1 MIESTRYDPS
11 IIIIAVS
18 TGIGVLFV
26 ITIVIVITW
35 KVKGKIERTRNASD
49 HLESAESDVSP
60 ELSTRIANLRLNS
73 KIEIDRDDVEISS
86 EIGKGNFGKVYKGY
100 IKRRNGDDSKATVA
114 IKSIKGGHANEL
126 ELDSLLSEIEM
137 MMNVPHHLNLVSMVA
152 MNLSEFETTGNIWLL
167 LEFCGYGDL
176 KNYLMKNKQKIL
188 AGNEKDTINSRC
200 LIKWAHNIASGM
212 HFLAG
217 REIMHGDL
225 AARNILLSEDLFDGG
240 CPVAK
245 VADFGLAKS
254 FGDYA
259 MYVKKIRR
267 AIPWKWMA
275 LEYLQHNYFTRTSDA
290 WSFGVVFWEIL
301 SFGTEPYGHQ
311 PQDEILEKLKA
322 GIRLSFPK
330 DSNNIVCWTPEKLF
344 NDLSNICF
352 VSEPEER
359 GNFGDILKL
368 VKKELFPEELSDY
381 QKRKETYNLTSTNE
395 HAKVCY

>member
-1 MIESTRYDPS
+1 MIESTAQGPS
-11 IIIIAVS
+11 IIAIG
-18 TGIGVLFV
+18 TGIGILLIITVLV
-26 ITIVIVITW
+26 VITW
-35 KVKGKIERTRNASD
+35 KVKGKIERTRNAPD

-137 MMNVPHHLNLVSMVA
+137 MMNVPPHLNLVSMVA

-167 LEFCGYGDL
+167 MEFCGYGDL

-188 AGNEKDTINSRC
+188 AGNERDAINSRC
-200 LIKWAHNIASGM
+200 LIKWAYNIASGM
-212 HFLAG
+212 QFLAE

-225 AARNILLSEDLFDGG
+225 AARNILLSENLSQGKY
-240 CPVAK
+240 PVAK
-245 VADFGLAKS
+245 VADFGLAKN
-254 FGDYA
+254 FEDYA
-259 MYVKKIRR
+259 MYVKKVRR

-275 LEYLQHNYFTRTSDA
+275 LECLQHNYFTRTSDA

-311 PQDEILEKLKA
+311 QQDELLQKLKA
-322 GIRLSFPK
+322 GFRLSFPE
-330 DSNNIVCWTPEKLF
+330 DSRDISCWSPEKVF

-352 VSEPEER
+352 IPEPEER
-359 GNFGDILKL
+359 GDFGDILKL
-368 VKKELFPEELSDY
+368 IKRELLPEELIDY
-381 QKRKETYNLTSTNE
+381 QKRKETCNLTSKND
-395 HAKVCY
+395 HAQIDY